1 MPPLRSTH
9 HARGPPHARSV
20 SKTVLRLKTSGGG
33 GEYGEGVN
41 QDMGGGDITPIGL
54 FTTKPL
60 AMAAMHVAFEAF
72 KTSMTESQDPPFK
85 PVSGSM
91 REEDPWAM
99 LALGGET
106 DLSPVRSI
114 RMGRGYEY
122 AGYASS
128 EYGPFDDI
136 FATFAINRVRLNRT
150 VDKPSQVEEEIQDEN
165 LMNEMDNPYW

>member
-128 EYGPFDDI
+128 EYG
-136 FATFAINRVRLNRT
+136 TNTVRSMTSSPPSRSTACASTGRWTSPRKSRRRFRT
-150 VDKPSQVEEEIQDEN
+150 KTS
-165 LMNEMDNPYW
+165 